1 LSLFLTLLINVLHS
15 KITAAAGKKLC
26 DQHEIDV

>member
-1 LSLFLTLLINVLHS
+1 LSLCLTLLINVLHS
-15 KITAAAGKKLC
+15 KIAAAGKKLC